1 MDLWFKRQSILL
13 TCVFKIPVILPKRP
27 DALKIEYPMPMYIDL
42 LFSLEIELRYTANP
56 T

>member
-1 MDLWFKRQSILL
+1 MDQWLERKCILL

-27 DALKIEYPMPMYIDL
+27 DELKIEYPMPMYIDL
-42 LFSLEIELRYTANP
+42 FFSFEIELRYTANP